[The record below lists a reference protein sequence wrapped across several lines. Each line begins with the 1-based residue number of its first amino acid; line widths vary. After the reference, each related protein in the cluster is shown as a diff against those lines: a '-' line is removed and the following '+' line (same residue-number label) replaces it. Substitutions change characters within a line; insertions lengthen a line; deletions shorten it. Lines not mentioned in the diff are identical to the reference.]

1 MVPKGHAGIVRPGA
15 RYNSPGKFLRLI
27 TIQRLA
33 SHGVARSDLIEISD
47 SRSLLNY
54 PPVLPS
60 LLIEG
65 RESRQVAMKGKEK
78 TILFFR
84 SEYSNKKKEMA
95 RFTNE
100 FSRKKWSKFFF
111 FLAPFFLSFFS
122 ARDKQRELE
131 RR

>member
-1 MVPKGHAGIVRPGA
+1 
-15 RYNSPGKFLRLI
+15 
-27 TIQRLA
+27 
-33 SHGVARSDLIEISD
+33 
-47 SRSLLNY
+47 
-54 PPVLPS
+54 
-60 LLIEG
+60 
-65 RESRQVAMKGKEK
+65 MKGKEK